1 MNIHVTDQSV
11 AKVLELMEVENDPNL
26 RLRIY
31 VMGGGC
37 SGLQYGFAFDN
48 KLNEEED
55 KVATIESKDA
65 PGSTIQIVVDY
76 MSYSYLKDSTVD
88 YVQNLQG
95 AHFTITNPN
104 ATTTC
109 GCGNSFSV

>member
-1 MNIHVTDQSV
+1 MDNMMDIHVTDN
-11 AKVLELMEVENDPNL
+11 AIEKATEL
-26 RLRIY
+26 
-31 VMGGGC
+31 GC

-48 KLNEEED
+48 KFDADED
-55 KVATIESKDA
+55 LTASFIKSDDPDKSIDVVIEYMSYEYLK
-65 PGSTIQIVVDY
+65 GSTI
-76 MSYSYLKDSTVD
+76 D

-95 AHFTITNPN
+95 AFFSVTNPN